1 LNPFILLTFE
11 KREEK
16 RKDERIE
23 SGRKMVKRVQQV
35 PKSVFY
41 DDGSGYQKTVLENG
55 LRVITEEI
63 PYLKSVSIGVW
74 VLTGSRDEEPH
85 ENGISHFIEHLL
97 FKGTQRRTAFE
108 IAKEIDS
115 VGGTLNAFTGREYTC
130 FYAKVIDRNLP
141 LAIDLLSDIFLH
153 SLMNEEDIEKER
165 MVILQEI
172 KMVEDTPDD
181 YIHDLFNRA
190 CFGNHPLGFPVFGTS
205 EQVQSFRRDQILQ
218 YFKENYS
225 PEQTLICA
233 AGNLKHQEVVDLV
246 KESFGK
252 VPKSNHHRER
262 MKPHPISTT
271 YILRRDLEQ
280 VHFCLGTKGL
290 QYNHSLRF
298 GSYVL
303 NTILGGGMSS
313 RLFQEIREN
322 RGLAYSV
329 YSYLPTYLDTGLVVV
344 YAGTEGAT
352 FQEVLRLILDE
363 FQRLKNEP
371 FRNGELEV
379 AKEHLKGNLLLSL
392 ESSETLMTRLAK
404 NEIYFET
411 YFPVEAILK
420 GIDEVDEETVH
431 YLANDLFNE
440 RFFCLAIL
448 GPVEPERVKAFNDR
462 LALETS

>member
-1 LNPFILLTFE
+1 MERFQ
-11 KREEK
+11 
-16 RKDERIE
+16 KD
-23 SGRKMVKRVQQV
+23 S
-35 PKSVFY
+35 KSNFFN
-41 DDGSGYQKTVLENG
+41 DGSGYHKTVLENG
-55 LRVITEEI
+55 LRIITEKI

-74 VLTGSRDEEPH
+74 VMTGSRDEEPH

-97 FKGTQRRTAFE
+97 FKGTQRRSAFE

-130 FYAKVIDRNLP
+130 FYAKVLDRNLP
-141 LAIDLLSDIFLH
+141 LAIDLLSDIFLN

-190 CFGNHPLGFPVFGTS
+190 CFGDHPLGFPIFGTS
-205 EQVQSFRRDQILQ
+205 QQVQSFHREQILR
-218 YFKENYS
+218 YFKKNYS

-233 AGNLKHQEVVDLV
+233 AGNLNHQEVVDLV
-246 KESFGK
+246 KENFGK
-252 VPKSNHHRER
+252 IPKSNHLRER
-262 MKPHPISTT
+262 LKPDTIATIHVH
-271 YILRRDLEQ
+271 RRDLEQ
-280 VHFCLGTKGL
+280 VHFCLGTRGL

-344 YAGTEGAT
+344 YAGTEEAT
-352 FQEVLRLILDE
+352 FHEVLHLILDE

-371 FRNGELEV
+371 FKNGELEV

-392 ESSETLMTRLAK
+392 ESSDTLMTRLAK
-404 NEIYFET
+404 NEIYFEN
-411 YFPVEAILK
+411 YFPLEAILK
-420 GIDEVDEETVH
+420 GIDDVDEEIVH

-440 RFFCLAIL
+440 RSFCLTVL
-448 GPVEPERVKAFNDR
+448 GPVEPEKLNQLNSHLGIGTD
-462 LALETS
+462 